1 MRVLVDTCVLVDS
14 LQDRK
19 PFSESA
25 NKILIAVAQKRI
37 DACITAKAVTDVYYL
52 MHRYTH
58 SDAQSRKVLSK
69 LFLLYEVL
77 DTQAM
82 DCRRAITGTM
92 PDYEDAVM
100 AETAIRSGVD
110 AIVTRN
116 ERDYTNAGVRVMSPD
131 ALVQLL
137 ESDLS

>member
-1 MRVLVDTCVLVDS
+1 MRVLFDTCVLVDS

-25 NKILIAVAQKRI
+25 NKLLIAVAEKRI
-37 DACITAKAVTDVYYL
+37 DGCITAKAITDIYYL
-52 MHRYTH
+52 MHRHTH
-58 SDAQSRKVLSK
+58 SDAESRKVVSK

-77 DTQAM
+77 DTEAQ
-82 DCRRAITGTM
+82 DCRRALASSMT
-92 PDYEDAVM
+92 DYEDGVM

-116 ERDYTNAGVRVMSPD
+116 EKDYANAGIRVMTPD
-131 ALVQLL
+131 KLVGIM
-137 ESDLS
+137 ESEK